1 MVDTRTALQAR
12 EDLAWVADH
21 WSALQARLQPPRNPD
36 ASGGGRSTTIPLPI
50 DPNVSDLLA
59 WIENETRAYALTLL
73 HETDDWTP
81 TTSFM
86 PGLLREVSHRYGH
99 FTAHEDQALATAFVE
114 YAKRAR
120 WRTTRAL
127 NPAPAPRYIGPCPHH
142 GCTGDL
148 YVKGAETAA
157 VCPECDTPTT
167 LYEEQVFLHDQLEYR
182 LLTQAELRTALNI
195 LNYPTPRT
203 TLHRWIATGRLPEA
217 TPGRYRLA
225 EALTLATRRR
235 TPDTPTRHLT

>member
-1 MVDTRTALQAR
+1 MTPPDTQTALQAR
-12 EDLAWVADH
+12 EDLTWVADH

-36 ASGGGRSTTIPLPI
+36 TSGGARSTTIPLPI
-50 DPNVSDLLA
+50 DPHVSDLLA
-59 WIENETRAYALTLL
+59 WIENETRGYALALL

-99 FTAHEDQALATAFVE
+99 FTAGDPHTATGFVDFASLA
-114 YAKRAR
+114 RR
-120 WRTTRAL
+120 RTNRAL
-127 NPAPAPRYIGPCPHH
+127 NPAPAPRYIGPCPRH

-157 VCPECDTPTT
+157 VCPECETQTT
-167 LYEEQVFLHDQLEYR
+167 TYEEQVFLHDQLEYR

-203 TLHRWIATGRLPEA
+203 TLIRWIATGRLPEA

-235 TPDTPTRHLT
+235 TP

>member
-1 MVDTRTALQAR
+1 MVDTRTALQAH

-36 ASGGGRSTTIPLPI
+36 TSGGARSTTIPLPI

-59 WIENETRAYALTLL
+59 WIENETRGYALALL

-99 FTAHEDQALATAFVE
+99 FTAGDPYTAIGFVDFASLA
-114 YAKRAR
+114 RH
-120 WRTTRAL
+120 RTTRAL
-127 NPAPAPRYIGPCPHH
+127 NPTPPPRYIGPCPQH
-142 GCTGDL
+142 GCRGDL
-148 YVKGAETAA
+148 HLKPPQTVAT
-157 VCPECDTPTT
+157 CPNCGTQTT
-167 LYEEQVFLHDQLEYR
+167 LQDELTFLHEQLEYR
-182 LLTQAELRTALNI
+182 LLTLPELRTALNI
-195 LNYPTPRT
+195 LNYPIPRT
-203 TLHRWIATGRLPEA
+203 TLHRWVATGRLPEA
-217 TPGRYRLA
+217 APGRYRLA
-225 EALTLATRRR
+225 EALTLATRRK

>member
-21 WSALQARLQPPRNPD
+21 WPHLQARLHPRRSADN
-36 ASGGGRSTTIPLPI
+36 AGGSRSTEIPLPI
-50 DPNVSDLLA
+50 DIHVSVLLA
-59 WIENETRAYALTLL
+59 WVEAQTRTYATKLL
-73 HETDDWTP
+73 EEAEDWSP
-81 TTSFM
+81 STSSM
-86 PGLLREVSHRYGH
+86 PGLLHDLTARYGH
-99 FTAHEDQALATAFVE
+99 FTAHEDHALATGFVE
-114 YAKRAR
+114 FAKLAR
-120 WRTTRAL
+120 RRVRSAL
-127 NPAPAPRYIGPCPHH
+127 NPAPPPRYIGPCPRH

-148 YVKGAETAA
+148 YVKGAESTAT
-157 VCPECDTPTT
+157 CPECGTPTT
-167 LYEEQVFLHDQLEYR
+167 LYEEQVFLREQLEYR

-203 TLHRWIATGRLPEA
+203 TLIRWIATGRLPEA